1 MAESLPEVFLQ
12 LHYDAESAAE
22 EEEASAR
29 APSWLRPG
37 ERAES
42 ARDRL
47 RREREEARAR
57 LGGLTSC
64 TR

>member
-1 MAESLPEVFLQ
+1 MAVELPEVFLQ

-22 EEEASAR
+22 AEASAR

-57 LGGLTSC
+57 LGGLTAC

>member
-1 MAESLPEVFLQ
+1 MAVELPEVFLQ

-22 EEEASAR
+22 AEPPAR
-29 APSWLRPG
+29 APAWLRPG

-57 LGGLTSC
+57 LGGLTAC

>member
-22 EEEASAR
+22 AEASAR
-29 APSWLRPG
+29 APAWLRPG

-57 LGGLTSC
+57 LGGLTAC

>member
-12 LHYDAESAAE
+12 LHYEAESAAE
-22 EEEASAR
+22 AEASAR
-29 APSWLRPG
+29 APAWLRPG

-47 RREREEARAR
+47 RPGRGLEA
-57 LGGLTSC
+57 
-64 TR
+64 

>member
-1 MAESLPEVFLQ
+1 MAVELPEVFLQ

-22 EEEASAR
+22 AEASAR
-29 APSWLRPG
+29 APAWLRPG

-57 LGGLTSC
+57 LGGLTAC